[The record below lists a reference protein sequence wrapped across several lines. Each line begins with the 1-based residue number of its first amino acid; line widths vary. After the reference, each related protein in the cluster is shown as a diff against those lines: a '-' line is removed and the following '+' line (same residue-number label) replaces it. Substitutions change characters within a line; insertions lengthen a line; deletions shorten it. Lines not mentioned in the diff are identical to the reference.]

1 MRLIAFSILPHT
13 VNFPWKRPGD
23 YADFLCVAYGIRN
36 YFMLLRIG
44 GGGAR
49 GTVRVANT

>member
-1 MRLIAFSILPHT
+1 MRLIAFAIIPHT
-13 VNFPWKRPGD
+13 VNSPWKRPGD
-23 YADFLCVAYGIRN
+23 YADFLYVDYGIRN

-49 GTVRVANT
+49 GTVRIENA